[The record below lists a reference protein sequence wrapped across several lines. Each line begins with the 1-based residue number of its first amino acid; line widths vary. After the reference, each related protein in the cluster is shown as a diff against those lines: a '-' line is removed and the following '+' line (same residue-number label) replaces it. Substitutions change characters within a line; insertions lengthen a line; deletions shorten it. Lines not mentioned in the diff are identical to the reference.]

1 MRALAAFGNS
11 MQIRKKISTDIPWI
25 ESVMTEHFGSP
36 EVVSRGVL
44 HDARVLPG
52 FVAVIESE
60 PAGLLQYRMDENQC
74 EVVVLISLIRRQGIG
89 RELLKT
95 IESVA
100 SQAGCDRL
108 WLITT
113 NNNRGAIAFYQA
125 VGWRQVA
132 IHQGV
137 VRESRKI
144 KPQIPLYDEEGIA
157 IEDEIEFE
165 WTVDRK

>member
-1 MRALAAFGNS
+1 ME
-11 MQIRKKISTDIPWI
+11 IRKKTSTAIPWI
-25 ESVMTEHFGSP
+25 ESVVSEYFGSP

-52 FVAVIESE
+52 FVAVVESE

-74 EVVVLISLIRRQGIG
+74 EVVILISLIRRQGIG

-95 IESVA
+95 M
-100 SQAGCDRL
+100 QAFARQGNYHRL

-113 NNNRGAIAFYQA
+113 NNNRGAIAFYKA
-125 VGWRQVA
+125 VGWTQVA
-132 IHQGV
+132 IHQGA

-144 KPQIPLYDEEGIA
+144 KLQIPLYDEEGIA
-157 IEDEIEFE
+157 IENEIEFE
-165 WTVDRK
+165 WRIDGK